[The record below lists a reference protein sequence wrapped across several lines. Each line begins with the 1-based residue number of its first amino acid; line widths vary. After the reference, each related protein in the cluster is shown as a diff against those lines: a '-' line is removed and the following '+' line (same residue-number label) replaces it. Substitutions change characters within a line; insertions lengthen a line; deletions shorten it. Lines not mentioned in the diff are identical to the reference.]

1 MRRLWNERKL
11 LLVLNFVVILPDKF
25 NDTLAKFL
33 KVRQRAPISMGL
45 VLPLILR
52 WQWWHH
58 PTTHWRCLEVPV
70 GTTGRS
76 FPCTSFSAFP
86 SLLPWLQIHC
96 RSAQAIPSWGPI
108 SIPSAAKPSQ
118 ERSAFSPTQFYVSFF
133 FFTAKFRLFPQIY
146 FFSAFA
152 DSWRLSTICYPCA
165 RRSARLQCEPKDARQ
180 WGPETPHR
188 VGLFPHLHEILSCKN
203 MQNSQV
209 RGEELPLPKLKV
221 NARPM

>member
-1 MRRLWNERKL
+1 MTLWQSSWKWGRGHQSQWDWFCPSSCAGSGGITRPHIGAVWRCQLAPPGEVS
-11 LLVLNFVVILPDKF
+11 LVLH
-25 NDTLAKFL
+25 FL
-33 KVRQRAPISMGL
+33 HF
-45 VLPLILR
+45 
-52 WQWWHH
+52 HH
-58 PTTHWRCLEVPV
+58 YLHGSKYT
-70 GTTGRS
+70 
-76 FPCTSFSAFP
+76 A
-86 SLLPWLQIHC
+86 

-118 ERSAFSPTQFYVSFF
+118 ERSAFSPTQFYVSSF